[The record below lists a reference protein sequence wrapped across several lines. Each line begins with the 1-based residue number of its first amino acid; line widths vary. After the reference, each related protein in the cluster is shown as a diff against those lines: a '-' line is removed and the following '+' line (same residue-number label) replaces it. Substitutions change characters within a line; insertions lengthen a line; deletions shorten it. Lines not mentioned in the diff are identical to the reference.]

1 MVRMLIRFVLS
12 CAGSAIGLWV
22 GSLILDGMSVDG
34 MSFFIAAL
42 IFTISTAILQ
52 PFITKMALKNADFL
66 MGGTALVTTLVGL
79 IITDLLS
86 DGMSIDGLSTWLLA
100 TLIVWLCTV
109 LAAVIL
115 PMIFLKK
122 TVAQRN

>member
-1 MVRMLIRFVLS
+1 MVRMIIRIVLS
-12 CAGSAIGLWV
+12 CAASAIGLWIA
-22 GSLILDGMSVDG
+22 SLVLDGMSVDG
-34 MSFFIAAL
+34 TSFFIAAV

-52 PFITKMALKNADFL
+52 PLITKMALKNADFL
-66 MGGTALVTTLVGL
+66 MGGTALVTTLIGL
-79 IITDLLS
+79 IITDLVS

-100 TLIVWLCTV
+100 TLIVWLATM

-122 TVAQRN
+122 AVEQRN